1 MVAIFYDIFI
11 KNKLFDKNEFLF
23 FFDFIVISTFLSNL
37 GRDNGALM
45 KVYELKNCYLTEI

>member
-37 GRDNGALM
+37 G
-45 KVYELKNCYLTEI
+45 